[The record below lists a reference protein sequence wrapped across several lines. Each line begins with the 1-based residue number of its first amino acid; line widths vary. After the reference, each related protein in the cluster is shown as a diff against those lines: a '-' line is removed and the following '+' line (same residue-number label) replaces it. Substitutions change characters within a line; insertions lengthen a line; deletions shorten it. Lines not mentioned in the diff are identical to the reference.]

1 MSGEVTRQLD
11 GMLERQLLSPEERD
25 LCSDRDLAR
34 FWLSDTGRRA
44 LASGEVR
51 REWSFVIRLKLSD
64 ALGTDSE
71 GTVLVQGT
79 LDMCFVEDGKWV
91 LVDYKTDRSGDE
103 SEILAR
109 YGTQLNIYR
118 RALEQLTGREVK
130 HTYICLLSRNR
141 RLEV

>member
-1 MSGEVTRQLD
+1 MMHLFSQFMLAFVATLLLTAPAAFGQGRLRGVVTDAD
-11 GMLERQLLSPEERD
+11 GAP
-25 LCSDRDLAR
+25 LA
-34 FWLSDTGRRA
+34 G
-44 LASGEVR
+44 V
-51 REWSFVIRLKLSD
+51 
-64 ALGTDSE
+64 
-71 GTVLVQGT
+71 TVLVQGT